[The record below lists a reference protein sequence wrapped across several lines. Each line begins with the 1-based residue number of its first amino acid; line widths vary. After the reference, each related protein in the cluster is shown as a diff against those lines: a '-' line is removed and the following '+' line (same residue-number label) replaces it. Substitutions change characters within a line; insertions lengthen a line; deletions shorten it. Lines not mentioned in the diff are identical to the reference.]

1 MCERTRVLECVLDRL
16 HAAVVERRLYLR
28 RESLLRCRHGD
39 AVGHAS
45 GHGEQRTG
53 EAPVGEL
60 DRIQAMREI
69 SEPGDPRLEFR
80 PDRLELFPQVSI
92 VTRQLVR

>member
-1 MCERTRVLECVLDRL
+1 
-16 HAAVVERRLYLR
+16 
-28 RESLLRCRHGD
+28 
-39 AVGHAS
+39 
-45 GHGEQRTG
+45 
-53 EAPVGEL
+53 
-60 DRIQAMREI
+60 MREI